1 MKVLNGKKIS
11 HILKENNITVKDA
24 AQKIGISYNN
34 LSSILNGNSASSE
47 NTKQKI
53 IDFFNNVYHISP
65 EVLFSTEES
74 DILIRLKLS
83 KQPAK
88 NEIAI
93 IREDLEFIEKLIS
106 LLKFTDE
113 NLYMYDDYITEQIW
127 DLYTE
132 PFKGYD
138 LYDWTLRRPD
148 FLEMISN
155 QNLNTYTKRLKFF
168 ESYEVSHLL
177 FRGYNIHDTDSCYAI
192 LDAVQELG
200 IKVICIPLH
209 SLKLQSASIPFK
221 DKYDRNQEAVII
233 INKNSCKSP
242 ESLIWN
248 ITKEFYNILFKAA
261 EYVSISNFQIEL
273 ENVNCEDSKFANDI
287 LFNSDTVSK
296 FIKKNM
302 KTLLYYFPSSDKGKY
317 ISLDKYCENGWVNL
331 FSEIKKQF
339 RVSYTNII
347 HHLFKMDFMNIT
359 ALTNEN
365 DFTTFLFKAFNNYN
379 KSFAEP
385 AFRFIDNEPQ
395 ITSLLHFR
403 DHLEVCINCL
413 KNHSEDTPQINE
425 AFNNYKKII
434 DKLEYK

>member
-11 HILKENNITVKDA
+11 HILQENNITIKDA

-34 LSSILNGNSASSE
+34 LSSILNGNCASSE
-47 NTKQKI
+47 NTKHKI
-53 IDFFNNVYHISP
+53 IDFFNIEYHISP
-65 EVLFSTEES
+65 DVLFSSEES
-74 DILIRLKLS
+74 DILIRLRLS

-93 IREDLEFIEKLIS
+93 IREDLEFIENLIS

-132 PFKGYD
+132 PLNGYD

-148 FLEMISN
+148 FLDMISN

-177 FRGYNIHDTDSCYAI
+177 FRDYNIHDTDSCYAV

-200 IKVICIPLH
+200 IKVISIPLH
-209 SLKLQSASIPFK
+209 SLKIQSASIPFK
-221 DKYDRNQEAVII
+221 DKNDRNQEAVII

-248 ITKEFYNILFKAA
+248 ITKEFYNILFKAS
-261 EYVSISNFQIEL
+261 EYVSISSFKIEL
-273 ENVNCEDSKFANDI
+273 ENENCEDSKFANDI

-302 KTLLYYFPSSDKGKY
+302 KNLLYYFPSSDKGKY

-339 RVSYTNII
+339 RVSHKYII
-347 HHLFKMDFMNIT
+347 HHLFKMNFINIKT
-359 ALTNEN
+359 LANEN
-365 DFTTFLFKAFNNYN
+365 DFTSFLFKAFNNYN

-403 DHLEVCINCL
+403 DHLEVCVNCL
-413 KNHSEDTPQINE
+413 KNHSEENPKIKE

-434 DKLEYK
+434 DKLNYK